1 MKKKVIGMIVILFM
15 TMMAVV
21 WFMNRNNVVEVEIAA
36 VKKDSIAEYIEELG
50 VVMTEKKSNIF
61 APAAGK
67 VTEVMVKVGDL
78 VEAGDIL
85 VRMDGQQLS
94 RQMMELEAQK
104 SALMAQYKEVMEPVD
119 GREIQKLE
127 LQITTQ
133 ERRVQEAERKRDNHK
148 TLYEAGAIS
157 YEDYHATVTALEVE
171 EKQLDA
177 LLLDLEVLKKP
188 VSENV
193 ISQYEAQL
201 RQLDIQMED
210 LRSKEQ
216 DMVITSPIKGTVM
229 IKEVEVGQYL
239 QPGLH
244 IMEIGDKDTLY
255 VESDVLVGDI
265 GNVKIGGSVEISHKD
280 LDIEGMKGRV
290 RKIHPQAF
298 SKVSDLGIEQKRV
311 KVEIDLEDTNEEI
324 RPGYNL
330 DLKII
335 IQRKEDALLIP
346 ESAVFQI
353 KGKDHVFVNENNIA
367 RLREIKKGIESKRE
381 VEVIAGL
388 EEGEEVI
395 LSPNEALEE
404 GKTIKPR

>member
-1 MKKKVIGMIVILFM
+1 
-15 TMMAVV
+15 
-21 WFMNRNNVVEVEIAA
+21 
-36 VKKDSIAEYIEELG
+36 
-50 VVMTEKKSNIF
+50 
-61 APAAGK
+61 
-67 VTEVMVKVGDL
+67 MVKVGDL